1 MLISDIHLK
10 SATQSSA
17 SFVGSSGQAQQKLI
31 VPRDAFGM
39 ALLLTKK
46 TPSAKSSAPATMA
59 ADSNSFFFP
68 KAHLTEFLNPFLHS
82 FLRCHFLQFSN
93 YRDEIVF
100 QYFG

>member
-1 MLISDIHLK
+1 MLISDIQLK

-46 TPSAKSSAPATMA
+46 LLPLNHQLRLRWLQTQIPSSSQKPILLNFSIRFSTLSSGVIFFSSAITGM
-59 ADSNSFFFP
+59 
-68 KAHLTEFLNPFLHS
+68 
-82 FLRCHFLQFSN
+82 R
-93 YRDEIVF
+93 
-100 QYFG
+100 